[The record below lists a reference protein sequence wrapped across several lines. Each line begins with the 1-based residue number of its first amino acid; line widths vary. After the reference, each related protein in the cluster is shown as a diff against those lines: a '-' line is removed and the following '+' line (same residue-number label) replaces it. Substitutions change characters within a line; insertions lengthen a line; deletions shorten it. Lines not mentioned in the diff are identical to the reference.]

1 DRAQDTDGGTQ
12 PKVRLVKQGLIAGKA
27 NAAAPGLDVFGAQ
40 VVQFLRQHRLEAASA
55 RGKVAKQG
63 HEVNVAVAPC
73 TFLEC
78 GGATPLWIF
87 CRQSRTPEPTA
98 VNFSANTREPNNPK
112 RCPTT
117 ALQNGVSG
125 LAIELL
131 HQFGDQSRIVLCN
144 EVIDPCLRDAQL
156 LHGRRG
162 GSPGAVPLF
171 ALARVQLGPQLRQPL
186 VL

>member
-1 DRAQDTDGGTQ
+1 NTHRSRSHRQSRTEQPTD
-12 PKVRLVKQGLIAGKA
+12 VKFSA
-27 NAAAPGLDVFGAQ
+27 NNREHNTPTRCPATALQ
-40 VVQFLRQHRLEAASA
+40 N
-55 RGKVAKQG
+55 
-63 HEVNVAVAPC
+63 EVNVAVAPC
-73 TFLEC
+73 IFLQC

-87 CRQSRTPEPTA
+87 RRQSRTPQPTA

>member
-1 DRAQDTDGGTQ
+1 HLGVRWCDTTALQNEVNVAVAPWAILECGGATPLWIFCRQ
-12 PKVRLVKQGLIAGKA
+12 SRTPEPTAVNFSANTREPNNPKRCPTTALQ
-27 NAAAPGLDVFGAQ
+27 N
-40 VVQFLRQHRLEAASA
+40 
-55 RGKVAKQG
+55 
-63 HEVNVAVAPC
+63 EVNVAVAPC

-144 EVIDPCLRDAQL
+144 EVID
-156 LHGRRG
+156 
-162 GSPGAVPLF
+162 
-171 ALARVQLGPQLRQPL
+171 
-186 VL
+186 